1 MNEIRLWVL
10 ILALILFFV
19 EGHPLAQEAD
29 YVFIYQHPNFGG
41 AYMRLD
47 RDQAIPN
54 LGILETGA
62 QGSTN
67 WNDQISS
74 VKVGANKKIIV
85 YEHINFGG
93 ASRTLYGLSC
103 SFSGSYPTMP
113 SGWNDKASSLKIMQN
128 DQPPTGPAPSMSQ
141 MAIYENAN
149 YCGAYIIFGSTEQP
163 DLKVL
168 KIGAPGAPHWNDRIS
183 SIRVGSNMKLI
194 AFQDPNYKGSSVT
207 LSGPA
212 DIMDLSGSG
221 WNDTISSFKV
231 VPKQ

>member
-1 MNEIRLWVL
+1 MNEIKLWAFILVL
-10 ILALILFFV
+10 LFFFV
-19 EGHPLAQEAD
+19 EGLSLAQEAEQ
-29 YVFIYQHPNFGG
+29 VFIYQHANFGG
-41 AYMRLD
+41 AYMRFD

-62 QGSTN
+62 QGSIN

-85 YEHINFGG
+85 YEHINYGG
-93 ASRTLYGLSC
+93 ASRTLHGLSC

-128 DQPPTGPAPSMSQ
+128 DQPPAGPAPSSSQ
-141 MAIYENAN
+141 AAVYENAN
-149 YCGAYIIFGSTEQP
+149 YCGAYIIFGSTDQP
-163 DLKVL
+163 DLRVL
-168 KIGAPGAPHWNDRIS
+168 KIGAPGVPHWSDRIS

-194 AFQDPNYKGSSVT
+194 GYQEPYYKGSSVT
-207 LSGPA
+207 LSGPV
-212 DIMDLSGSG
+212 DITDLSGSG
-221 WNDTISSFKV
+221 WNDTISSLRV